1 MRKFRLLYFLYVC
14 LILTVSCTNHSE
26 IIFKHTF
33 YRMDT
38 IIEVVLTSQKSFRQD
53 PVWLSID
60 SILKDWEERFS
71 ISNGKSEIKRINER
85 TSDTVPISNDLG
97 EMIQFALNYGD
108 SLSGSFDFTIL
119 PLKEVWG
126 LSEDSPENAPVPTK
140 QQIDSAC
147 SSVDYRKVSISSTHD
162 TLFFSSPLTKIDI
175 GGVAKAFAMKRVET
189 LLEKCGINSYLVN
202 AGGDII
208 GRGKKPDGSSWTI
221 GIQNPRESDKVLATF
236 HLDKGSV
243 FTSGDYERFRM
254 INGKRVHHI
263 FNPHTGF
270 SCTGNQSVTIY
281 GSDPVEN
288 KFLST
293 GLFCRSADSI
303 VAFVNKS
310 SEVACLVVDS
320 AGKVYISNRWKGK
333 IKLVE
338 SGKQVY

>member
-1 MRKFRLLYFLYVC
+1 MRNYRLLYFLYVC

-26 IIFKHTF
+26 TILKHTF
-33 YRMDT
+33 FRMDT
-38 IIEVVLTSQKSFRQD
+38 IIEVVLTSQKSFRPD
-53 PVWLSID
+53 SVWLSID

-85 TSDTVPISNDLG
+85 TNDTVPISKDLG

-108 SLSGSFDFTIL
+108 TLSGSFDFTIL
-119 PLKEVWG
+119 PLKEIWG
-126 LSEDSPENAPVPTK
+126 LSEDSPENAPVPTMR
-140 QQIDSAC
+140 QIDSVC
-147 SSVDYRKVSISSTHD
+147 SLIDYREVSINSTHD
-162 TLFFSSPLTKIDI
+162 TLFFLSPLTKVDI

-189 LLEKCGINSYLVN
+189 LLIKRGINNYLVN

-254 INGKRVHHI
+254 IDGKRVHHI

-281 GSDPVEN
+281 GSDPVKN

-303 VAFVNKS
+303 IAFVSKY
-310 SEVACLVVDS
+310 SEIECLVVDS
-320 AGKVYISNRWKGK
+320 SGKVYISNRWKDK
-333 IKLVE
+333 LELVE
-338 SGKQVY
+338 NDR